1 MTFGITV
8 NRAPFE
14 NAPIYKFL
22 ETRRQ
27 KIARDPNLLL
37 KVIESPDARECFPQ
51 DKKASP
57 LPYQV
62 NRTRHRAIGLGPA
75 FSLHGHILREKRES
89 CEPDRA
95 DKAA

>member
-51 DKKASP
+51 DKKAPP

-62 NRTRHRAIGLGPA
+62 NRTCHRAIGLGPA
-75 FSLHGHILREKRES
+75 FSLHEHILRETK
-89 CEPDRA
+89 CEL
-95 DKAA
+95 KL